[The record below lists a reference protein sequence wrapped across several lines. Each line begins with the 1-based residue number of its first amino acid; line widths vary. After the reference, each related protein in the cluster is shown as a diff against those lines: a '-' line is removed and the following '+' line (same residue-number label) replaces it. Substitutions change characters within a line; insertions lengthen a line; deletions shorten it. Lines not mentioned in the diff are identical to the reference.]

1 MNFFLK
7 TTKLINLKE
16 KILILILTIFIL
28 ISMLLEVV
36 SIGAIIPVIS
46 SLLEHNRFSENFDFL
61 NNFRFFELLKNF
73 SIFFILIGFAVI
85 FILKNFFVYFTHVF
99 NSFVLNNITRRLSK
113 NLFKNFSNLT
123 YEEFTERKIAGMI
136 NINTSVVDTLKESL
150 ANTIILFTEITVFL
164 GIIIFLLS
172 IEPLSILIITSVA
185 LVICYFFYKLNKNIL
200 TKWGN
205 LINNNKE
212 GKLQILYQ
220 SFNLIKN
227 IKISKKLSYFFNNFE
242 FFNKKQYRYIFL
254 SSCISLLPRFL
265 FEAVGILLITFSI
278 IMMTKM
284 SINTDEIIIVISI
297 LGLASLRVLPAVARI
312 TNSISLIRF
321 YKYSLDI
328 VYNELV
334 NKKIKS
340 EEIFND
346 EKILSFEKLELNQVS
361 FSRKSNKLILKD
373 INFKLMKG
381 DSIGIRGIS
390 GSGKTTF
397 VDIICGL
404 LKPSKGKIIL
414 NDNIDVSKYQNTI
427 PIKIG
432 YIPQDVFL
440 TNDSLEENIAFG
452 IRKDNIDNEKI
463 ISVMK
468 LCELNKF
475 IEDNKVRPGINLGD
489 GGSNLSGG
497 EKQRIGIARA
507 LYEDPELLI
516 FDEFTSSLD
525 NHTEFEILKNL
536 QKIIKNKTTIFIS
549 HDSSTLV
556 NCKKIYDF
564 ENQQITNSQN

>member
-1 MNFFLK
+1 MNFLLK
-7 TTKLINLKE
+7 TIRLINFKE
-16 KILILILTIFIL
+16 KILILILTLLIL

-36 SIGAIIPVIS
+36 SIGAVIPVIS
-46 SLLEHNRFSENFDFL
+46 SLLEHNKFSENFDFL
-61 NNFRFFELLKNF
+61 NNFRFFELLKNLN
-73 SIFFILIGFAVI
+73 IFFILAGFAII
-85 FILKNFFVYFTHVF
+85 FTLKNIFVYLTHVF
-99 NSFVLNNITRRLSK
+99 NSFVLNNITRRLSE
-113 NLFKNFSNLT
+113 NLFKKFSNLT
-123 YEEFTERKIAGMI
+123 YKEFTERKVAGMI
-136 NINTSVVDTLKESL
+136 NITTNVVDTLKESL

-185 LVICYFFYKLNKNIL
+185 LTICFLFYKLNKNIL

-205 LINNNKE
+205 FINNNKE

-242 FFNKKQYRYIFL
+242 FFNRKQYRYLFL

-265 FEAVGILLITFSI
+265 FEIAGILLITFSI
-278 IMMTKM
+278 FMMTKM
-284 SINTDEIIIVISI
+284 SINKDEIIVIVSI

-328 VYNELV
+328 IHSELE
-334 NKKIKS
+334 NKKINKES
-340 EEIFND
+340 AFN
-346 EKILSFEKLELNQVS
+346 ETKMLNFEKLELNQVS
-361 FSRKSNKLILKD
+361 FSREKNKPILKE
-373 INFKLMKG
+373 INFKLIKG

-404 LKPSKGKIIL
+404 LKPSRGKIIL
-414 NDNIDVSKYQNTI
+414 NDHTDVSKYQNTI

-440 TNDSLEENIAFG
+440 TNNSLEENIAFG
-452 IRKDNIDNEKI
+452 ICRDKIDNDKI
-463 ISVMK
+463 ISLMK
-468 LCELNKF
+468 LCELSKF
-475 IEDNKVRPGINLGD
+475 IDGNKVRLGVNLGD

-507 LYEDPELLI
+507 LYDDPELLI

-525 NHTEFEILKNL
+525 NYTEQEILKNL

-549 HDSSTLV
+549 HNSSTLL
-556 NCKKIYDF
+556 NCKKIYEF
-564 ENQQITNSQN
+564 QNHQITKFQN